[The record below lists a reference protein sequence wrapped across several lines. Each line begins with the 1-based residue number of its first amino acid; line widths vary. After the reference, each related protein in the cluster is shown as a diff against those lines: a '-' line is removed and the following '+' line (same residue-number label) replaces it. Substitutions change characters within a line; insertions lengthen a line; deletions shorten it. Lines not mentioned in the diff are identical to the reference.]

1 MDIVTQPTQQATQAT
16 QKYLIDKFSQERI
29 DDDVVCRV
37 ICTSGQLHLQ
47 DLKASP
53 ELVIKNNASIK
64 KTWTFGRNKNSD
76 YFLGDVSRLSNKHFM
91 VMLGEEGTLLLQDT
105 STNGTWLNGVR
116 IQKNTNHILAQGD
129 EVTVAVGVAKDVVS
143 LVMFINDNFRR
154 KLKELIMMR
163 EHGTSVHRDAPLGS
177 GSTGISTHRELTGIH
192 KDYSISDS
200 IVGQG
205 AFATVKKAV
214 ERSTGKTF
222 AVKIVHKRKVMDR
235 FDGVKRELDVLQKL
249 DHPRIV
255 KLKDFYEDDNNYYM
269 LMEFVSGGDLMDF
282 VAAHGTVGEDAGREI
297 TRQVLEAVKYM
308 HSKGISHRDLKPDNI
323 MIEQDDPV
331 LIKITDFGLA
341 KIQNQNT
348 FLNTFCGTLAYV
360 APEVIDGKNSEDRM
374 KRDVYS
380 SLVDMWSIGC
390 LVYVILT
397 GHLPF
402 SGQSQNELFKQIK
415 RGSYHE
421 GPLKDYR
428 ISEEARNFIDS
439 LLNVDPKGRLT
450 AEKALEHPWMKMA
463 RTDSMKSEIS
473 ISQSLS
479 QQRMVDSM
487 NEEQYETFIAQKKQ
501 KLSLKGKEKIESSVF
516 KEPIFKPP
524 QIGGVKTND
533 TKPLVQDTSCAGKN
547 SKLYREK
554 SSIQADGDSITNPHS
569 RPMSR
574 PLTKVNG
581 NGLFLTL
588 HSLPDSKIK
597 GKIKVKQGIN
607 PFFIGRSDECN
618 CKIDD
623 NRLSRIHCFILKKR
637 HAVGDSIYES
647 PAQGL
652 DDVWY
657 CQNGTNASYVNGK
670 KVMPGTKILLHE
682 GDEIQIIWDKI
693 NKVTVSFQ
701 LEFND
706 TTGLFH
712 KGKRESTEKGGRT
725 ALHKQTQEELS
736 LVPKFMDFMKHRSYQ
751 RINNSE
757 LSASQVSSISYKE
770 GTSNIDGGE
779 TLEPSSHILKR
790 VHSVSL
796 SQSQP
801 HNTKRAKL
809 AQAEK
814 PHVEGFL

>member
-1 MDIVTQPTQQATQAT
+1 MDDITQPTQQATQAT
-16 QKYLIDKFSQERI
+16 QKYLIDKFSQEKI

-37 ICTSGQLHLQ
+37 ICTTGQISLR
-47 DLKASP
+47 DLKVQP
-53 ELVIKNNASIK
+53 ESIFKKESSIK
-64 KTWTFGRNKNSD
+64 KTWTFGRNQGCD
-76 YFLGDVSRLSNKHFM
+76 YYLGDISRLSNRHFM
-91 VMLGEEGTLLLQDT
+91 LMLGEEGTLMLKDT
-105 STNGTWLNGVR
+105 STNGTWLNGAR
-116 IQKNTNHILAQGD
+116 IQKDTNHILTQGD
-129 EVTVAVGVAKDVVS
+129 EISVGVGVPSDVVS
-143 LVMFINDNFRR
+143 LVIFVNDNFKNR
-154 KLKELIMMR
+154 LKELNMMKDV
-163 EHGTSVHRDAPLGS
+163 TSPASSSKSKYQASMGH
-177 GSTGISTHRELTGIH
+177 TELKGIH
-192 KDYSISDS
+192 KYYSISDS

-222 AVKIVHKRKVMDR
+222 AVKIIHKRKVMDK

-249 DHPRIV
+249 NHPRIV
-255 KLKDFYEDDNNYYM
+255 KLKDFFEDNDNYYM

-308 HSKGISHRDLKPDNI
+308 HDQGISHRDLKPDNI

-341 KIQNQNT
+341 KVQNQNT

-360 APEVIDGKNSEDRM
+360 APEVIDGKNAED
-374 KRDVYS
+374 KTNRDLYS

-428 ISEEARNFIDS
+428 ISEEARNFIDC
-439 LLNVDPKGRLT
+439 LLNVDPKERMNAG
-450 AEKALEHPWMKMA
+450 KALQHPWMKMA
-463 RTDSMKSEIS
+463 YVDSMQSQIS

-479 QQRMVDSM
+479 QQQFVDSM
-487 NEEQYETFIAQKKQ
+487 NEAEYESYIAKKRLEIIKKEITAPAAETTKEPVFKIPQIAPSRIAQSQNLQFNFSNPNTGKANNANYKSGEEGLSNNKNKK
-501 KLSLKGKEKIESSVF
+501 I
-516 KEPIFKPP
+516 
-524 QIGGVKTND
+524 N
-533 TKPLVQDTSCAGKN
+533 
-547 SKLYREK
+547 
-554 SSIQADGDSITNPHS
+554 
-569 RPMSR
+569 R

-581 NGLFLTL
+581 DGLFLTL
-588 HSLPDSKIK
+588 HSLPGSSIS
-597 GKIKVKQGIN
+597 GKVQVKQGIN

-657 CQNGTNASYVNGK
+657 CQSGTNASYVNGK
-670 KVMPGTKILLHE
+670 KITPGTKILLHD

-693 NKVTVSFQ
+693 NDVTVSFQ

-712 KGKRESTEKGGRT
+712 KGKLDTNEKT
-725 ALHKQTQEELS
+725 NKTLLHKQTQEELA
-736 LVPKFMDFMKHRSYQ
+736 LVPKFMEFMKSRSSQ
-751 RINNSE
+751 HAKSNTNQSSSSNMDANS
-757 LSASQVSSISYKE
+757 Q
-770 GTSNIDGGE
+770 NIEDLDSVAEMNSTTG
-779 TLEPSSHILKR
+779 LKR
-790 VHSVSL
+790 IHSVSL

-801 HNTKRAKL
+801 QTTKRAKL
-809 AQAEK
+809 AQAQK
-814 PHVEGFL
+814 PDIEGFL

>member
-1 MDIVTQPTQQATQAT
+1 MDAITQPTQQATQTT
-16 QKYLIDKFSQERI
+16 QKYLIDKFSQEKI

-37 ICTSGQLHLQ
+37 ICTTGQISLK
-47 DLKASP
+47 DLKVQP
-53 ELVIKNNASIK
+53 ETILRKDSSIK
-64 KTWTFGRNKNSD
+64 KTWTFGRNQSCD
-76 YFLGDVSRLSNKHFM
+76 YFLGDISRLSNRHFLL
-91 VMLGEEGTLLLQDT
+91 MLGEEGTLMVKDT
-105 STNGTWLNGVR
+105 STNGTWLNGSR
-116 IQKNTNHILAQGD
+116 IQKDTNHILTQGD
-129 EVTVAVGVAKDVVS
+129 EISVGVGVPDDVISIVI
-143 LVMFINDNFRR
+143 FINDNFKQR
-154 KLKELIMMR
+154 LKELTMIKNEISPSSSGKGR
-163 EHGTSVHRDAPLGS
+163 ARNTLGQ
-177 GSTGISTHRELTGIH
+177 TELKGIH
-192 KDYSISDS
+192 KYYSISDS

-222 AVKIVHKRKVMDR
+222 AVKIIHKRKVMDK
-235 FDGVKRELDVLQKL
+235 FDGVKRELEVLQKL
-249 DHPRIV
+249 NHPRIV
-255 KLKDFYEDDNNYYM
+255 KLKDFFEDADNYYM

-308 HSKGISHRDLKPDNI
+308 HDQGISHRDLKPDNI

-341 KIQNQNT
+341 KVQNQNT

-360 APEVIDGKNSEDRM
+360 APEVIDGKNAED
-374 KRDVYS
+374 KNSRDLYS

-428 ISEEARNFIDS
+428 ISEEARNFIDC
-439 LLNVDPKGRLT
+439 LLNVDPKERMN
-450 AEKALEHPWMKMA
+450 ADKALQHPWMKMA
-463 RTDSMKSEIS
+463 YIDSIESQIS

-479 QQRMVDSM
+479 QQKFVDSM
-487 NEEQYETFIAQKKQ
+487 NETEYESYMTKRKMENIRSKETKISSSESNKQPVFKIPQIAPSKSSQPQHMQFNFCNTNGNKSNDVQQKT
-501 KLSLKGKEKIESSVF
+501 GAESSSN
-516 KEPIFKPP
+516 
-524 QIGGVKTND
+524 Q
-533 TKPLVQDTSCAGKN
+533 KN
-547 SKLYREK
+547 RK
-554 SSIQADGDSITNPHS
+554 I
-569 RPMSR
+569 SR
-574 PLTKVNG
+574 PLTKVNDD
-581 NGLFLTL
+581 GLFLTL
-588 HSLPDSKIK
+588 HSLPGSTIK
-597 GKIKVKQGIN
+597 GKIQVKQGIN

-657 CQNGTNASYVNGK
+657 CQSGSNSSYVNGK
-670 KVMPGTKILLHE
+670 KVTPGTKILLHD

-693 NKVTVSFQ
+693 NDVAVSFQ
-701 LEFND
+701 LELND

-712 KGKRESTEKGGRT
+712 KGKRDSDEKT
-725 ALHKQTQEELS
+725 NKPLLHKQTLEELA
-736 LVPKFMDFMKHRSYQ
+736 LVPKFMEFMKSRSSQYVNPSNSQ
-751 RINNSE
+751 NSYNMEMNSQNIENIDSVSE
-757 LSASQVSSISYKE
+757 LTANN
-770 GTSNIDGGE
+770 G
-779 TLEPSSHILKR
+779 LKR

-801 HNTKRAKL
+801 QTTKRAKL
-809 AQAEK
+809 AQAQK
-814 PHVEGFL
+814 PDVEGFL

>member
-1 MDIVTQPTQQATQAT
+1 MDVVTQPTQQATQAT
-16 QKYLIDKFSQERI
+16 QKYLIDKFSQEQI

-37 ICTSGQLHLQ
+37 ICTSGQINLR
-47 DLKASP
+47 DLKVKP
-53 ELVIKNNASIK
+53 EAVLKNPASIK
-64 KTWTFGRNKNSD
+64 KTWTFGRNQACD
-76 YFLGDVSRLSNKHFM
+76 YYLGDISRLSNRHF
-91 VMLGEEGTLLLQDT
+91 VIMLGEEGTLMIKDT
-105 STNGTWLNGVR
+105 STNGTWLNGAR
-116 IQKNTNHILAQGD
+116 IQKDTNHILTQGD
-129 EVTVAVGVAKDVVS
+129 EISVGVGVPKDVVS
-143 LVMFINDNFRR
+143 LVIFVNENFKRT
-154 KLKELIMMR
+154 LKELGSAR
-163 EHGTSVHRDAPLGS
+163 RVGSPSSSETGRGLGE
-177 GSTGISTHRELTGIH
+177 IELKGIH
-192 KDYSISDS
+192 KKYSISDS

-222 AVKIVHKRKVMDR
+222 AVKIIHKRKVMDK
-235 FDGVKRELDVLQKL
+235 FDGVKRELDILQKL

-255 KLKDFYEDDNNYYM
+255 KLKDFYEDDDNYYM

-308 HSKGISHRDLKPDNI
+308 HDQGISHRDLKPDNI

-341 KIQNQNT
+341 KVQNQNT

-360 APEVIDGKNSEDRM
+360 APEVIEGKNIED
-374 KRDVYS
+374 KTNRDLYS

-439 LLNVDPKGRLT
+439 LLNVDPKERMD
-450 AEKALEHPWMKMA
+450 AEKALQHPWIKMA
-463 RTDSMKSEIS
+463 YTDSAESQIS

-479 QQRMVDSM
+479 QQKFVDSM
-487 NEEQYETFIAQKKQ
+487 NELEYGSYLAKKRLEASKKEPAQP
-501 KLSLKGKEKIESSVF
+501 LSKTTNKDPVF
-516 KEPIFKPP
+516 KVP
-524 QIGGVKTND
+524 QIA
-533 TKPLVQDTSCAGKN
+533 PLKASQPQGLQFNSSKANPMKSHNNHNSDTSSN
-547 SKLYREK
+547 SQNNKR
-554 SSIQADGDSITNPHS
+554 I
-569 RPMSR
+569 RR

-588 HSLPDSKIK
+588 HSLPNSSIK
-597 GKIKVKQGIN
+597 GKIEIKQGIN

-657 CQNGTNASYVNGK
+657 CQSGTNSSYVNGK
-670 KVMPGTKILLHE
+670 KVISGTKILLHE
-682 GDEIQIIWDKI
+682 GDEVQIIWDKT
-693 NKVTVSFQ
+693 NGDTVSFQ
-701 LEFND
+701 VEFND
-706 TTGLFH
+706 TTGLFQ
-712 KGKRESTEKGGRT
+712 KGKRDINEKNSKVL
-725 ALHKQTQEELS
+725 LHKQTQEELG
-736 LVPKFMDFMKHRSYQ
+736 LVPKFMEFMKSR
-751 RINNSE
+751 
-757 LSASQVSSISYKE
+757 
-770 GTSNIDGGE
+770 
-779 TLEPSSHILKR
+779 SSHHPKSQKEEQLSINYLSQNSDSADENTEQSTNNALKR

-801 HNTKRAKL
+801 QTTKRAKL
-809 AQAEK
+809 AQTQK
-814 PHVEGFL
+814 PDFEGFL